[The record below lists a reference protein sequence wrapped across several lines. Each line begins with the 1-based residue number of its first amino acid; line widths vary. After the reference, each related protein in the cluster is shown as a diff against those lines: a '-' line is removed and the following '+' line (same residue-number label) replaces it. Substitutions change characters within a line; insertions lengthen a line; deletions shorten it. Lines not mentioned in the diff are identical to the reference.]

1 MWLPTRIVNR
11 MSFSRR
17 HVSLPE
23 SGRAHARV
31 TVPKASSL
39 PLLSVPQTSDKL
51 LRFCSAVIA
60 GAAGVALLYYGR
72 DFFVTVIVA
81 AVVAFLLDPAV
92 LLVMRLRVPR
102 GAATPIVIGVAFA
115 LIYLFTLFAWTQIAK
130 LSEDLPTYTSRV
142 NDLVDAAN
150 HRLEGIEQQ
159 TIERIAPKSLQQQE
173 QQIQQKP
180 QEAMKAR
187 RRRAGLQPAESTPA
201 VIQEVKIHQE
211 PRPAITSLYQYASR
225 YLHVIL
231 LASFIPFLVY
241 FMLSWRD
248 RMGRS
253 VLHLFAGTQHAAVER
268 AWTGIAESSRA
279 YLLGNFLLW
288 IFLSSVSSVVYF
300 WLGVPYWPLVGP
312 VSAFFSLLP
321 YVGLPLSVLPPTIA
335 ALAVPNKFKV
345 VLMVLLAT
353 AILHVFAMNFLY
365 AKVIGGRVRL
375 NPLVVTIALLFWGAV
390 WGGIGLVLAVPITA
404 GLKAILDNVDE
415 LKPYGELLGD

>member
-1 MWLPTRIVNR
+1 
-11 MSFSRR
+11 
-17 HVSLPE
+17 
-23 SGRAHARV
+23 
-31 TVPKASSL
+31 
-39 PLLSVPQTSDKL
+39 
-51 LRFCSAVIA
+51 
-60 GAAGVALLYYGR
+60 
-72 DFFVTVIVA
+72 
-81 AVVAFLLDPAV
+81 
-92 LLVMRLRVPR
+92 
-102 GAATPIVIGVAFA
+102 VIGVAFA
-115 LIYLFTLFAWTQIAK
+115 LIYLLTLLTWTQLAK

-142 NDLVDAAN
+142 SDLVDAAN
-150 HRLEGIEQQ
+150 HRLETVEQR

-187 RRRAGLQPAESTPA
+187 RRRAGLQSAETLPA

-211 PRPAITSLYQYASR
+211 PRPAITSLFQYTSR
-225 YLHVIL
+225 YLHMIL

-248 RMGRS
+248 RLGES
-253 VLHLFAGTQHAAVER
+253 VLRLFSGTQHAAVER
-268 AWTGIAESSRA
+268 AWGGIAESSRA

-288 IFLSSVSSVVYF
+288 IFISSVSSVVYF
-300 WLGVPYWPLVGP
+300 GLGVPYWPLVGP
-312 VSAFFSLLP
+312 ASAFFSLLP

-375 NPLVVTIALLFWGAV
+375 NPLAVTIALLFWGAV

-404 GLKAILDNVDE
+404 GLKAIFDNVDE